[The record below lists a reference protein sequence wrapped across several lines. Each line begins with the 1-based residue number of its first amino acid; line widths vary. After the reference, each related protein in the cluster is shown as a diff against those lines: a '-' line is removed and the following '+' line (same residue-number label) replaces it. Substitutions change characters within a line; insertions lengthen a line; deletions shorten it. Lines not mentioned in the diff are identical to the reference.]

1 MQRHLLLSLLLY
13 GLMIVGLAT
22 LHRELLA
29 LVIPLILYL
38 GAGLF
43 YGPQSLRLKAHRT
56 LSADRVP
63 QGQPVTVTLSITNDG
78 PGLENVLLEELV
90 PQRLQVIDGSA
101 RTITSL
107 PSGATVELTYT
118 LTGER
123 GYYHLPGIRVTAR
136 DMLGLFKKQVNLALS
151 NHLFVLPKTVKLPN
165 VAIRPRRTRVYP
177 GLIRARKGGPGV
189 EFFGVREYQPGDSLR
204 WINSRASARNMN
216 TWYVNEFEQERA
228 IDVGLI
234 LDARQRTNLN
244 IDGTS
249 LFEHTIQATTTLADT
264 FLSQGNRVGLFI
276 YGGYLDWTFPG
287 SGKIQRER
295 ILQALA
301 RAELQDSLIFQK
313 LEHLP
318 TRLFPAR
325 SQLVF
330 ISPLQLEDLDDLI
343 KLRAHQYPLL
353 IVSPDPIDFEVKELK
368 HDRHIALAA
377 RIAHLERI
385 YLFNQLRQMGV
396 QLFEWQ
402 VDTPFHEAAQ
412 MALSRSPLWLRG
424 PAV

>member
-1 MQRHLLLSLLLY
+1 
-13 GLMIVGLAT
+13 MIVGLAT

-43 YGPQSLRLKAHRT
+43 YGPQTLRLKAHRT

-204 WINSRASARNMN
+204 WINSRASARHMN

-244 IDGTS
+244 IDGAS

-353 IVSPDPIDFEVKELK
+353 VVSPDPIDFEVKALK

-377 RIAHLERI
+377 RIARLERI

-402 VDTPFHEAAQ
+402 IDTPFHEAAQ
-412 MALSRSPLWLRG
+412 MVLSRSPLWLRG
-424 PAV
+424 PVV

>member
-1 MQRHLLLSLLLY
+1 MQRHLLLSLMVY

-43 YGPQSLRLKAHRT
+43 YGPQTLRLKAHRT

-78 PGLENVLLEELV
+78 PGLENVLLEELI

-101 RTITSL
+101 QTITSL

-123 GYYHLPGIRVTAR
+123 GYYHLPGIRATAR
-136 DMLGLFKKQVNLALS
+136 DILGLFKKQVNLALS

-204 WINSRASARNMN
+204 WINGRASARQMN

-244 IDGTS
+244 IDGAS
-249 LFEHTIQATTTLADT
+249 LFEHAIQATTTLADT

-343 KLRAHQYPLL
+343 KLRAHEYPLL
-353 IVSPDPIDFEVKELK
+353 IVSPDPIDFEVKALK
-368 HDRHIALAA
+368 HDRYVALAA
-377 RIAHLERI
+377 RIARLERI

-424 PAV
+424 PGV